1 MFVVLQVLRCG
12 NRPKAPTNER
22 KAMQNVLPRD
32 MFTIGSF
39 EGGVK
44 CNGHV
49 QLPKRTTKKDRKGC
63 KKEKIETV
71 LKNRLITSPKPRTPV
86 LKLPKVNVKTKN
98 QVIKSVDVEEINVT
112 IDAVVNKP
120 NVNEDDVP
128 TPKEQSYN
136 NLFPTLPLPAPAEK
150 QVVENHLPAVPE
162 VSPKKTVAKK
172 RKTKDKVDKPGSSV
186 NKKIEKIDPLFV
198 NDKNQ
203 LSCNVITIPPKRK
216 YAKLTNWQKDCGTRH
231 ETLQRIL
238 KECEKEAKLREDL
251 YPLGMFIFSILLILL
266 LLFLKM

>member
-1 MFVVLQVLRCG
+1 MCRFAGIARCG
-12 NRPKAPTNER
+12 NRLRINER

-32 MFTIGSF
+32 MFTMGSF

-71 LKNRLITSPKPRTPV
+71 LKNRLITPTKPRAPV
-86 LKLPKVNVKTKN
+86 LKLPKVNNVKTNKN
-98 QVIKSVDVEEINVT
+98 HQVSKSVVEVDEINVT
-112 IDAVVNKP
+112 SVDPAAVSKP
-120 NVNEDDVP
+120 NIEDDVVAMP
-128 TPKEQSYN
+128 IEQQRSYN
-136 NLFPTLPLPAPAEK
+136 NSFPALPVEK
-150 QVVENHLPAVPE
+150 PVDKQTENRLSDVPE
-162 VSPKKTVAKK
+162 ASQKKTPAKK
-172 RKTKDKVDKPGSSV
+172 RKAKDKAEKPGSSA
-186 NKKIEKIDPLFV
+186 NRKPEKNDPLFA

-251 YPLGMFIFSILLILL
+251 YSFGMLIFNILKIC
-266 LLFLKM
+266 